1 MLLVQDRVT
10 EERDAVKVQLEDF
23 CHKASHVPAAFQ
35 QQIFDGT
42 PKWLQDVI
50 DGKAVQR
57 RGGEAQGGA
66 EDEECIVQ

>member
-1 MLLVQDRVT
+1 M

-35 QQIFDGT
+35 EQIFGGT

-50 DGKAVQR
+50 DGKAVQKR
-57 RGGEAQGGA
+57 EGEKDGESG
-66 EDEECIVQ
+66 DEECVVQ

>member
-1 MLLVQDRVT
+1 M

-35 QQIFDGT
+35 EQRFGGT

-50 DGKAVQR
+50 D
-57 RGGEAQGGA
+57 
-66 EDEECIVQ
+66 